1 MLNNESLKIHEYLL
15 DTSTNIETMNHIQ
28 KKRYENIK
36 SFLLQSNQFKENSS
50 LKKTQEIYQLSFY
63 ILHENDET
71 KDIKWIQK
79 YSSPNDLNYKN
90 QGCFSFLFR

>member
-15 DTSTNIETMNHIQ
+15 DTSTNIENMNHIQ

-36 SFLLQSNQFKENSS
+36 SFLLQSNQFKENNS
-50 LKKTQEIYQLSFY
+50 LKKTQEIYQLSLY

-79 YSSPNDLNYKN
+79 YHSNPQN